1 MSLLAE
7 SGSNVEVLDFG
18 STFNYHFDVT
28 TDDNGHTWPNY
39 SYRRGSIAVDD
50 REDLS
55 DHEDLNDHEDRQ
67 LRRTVAIPAP
77 VAHDGT
83 HF

>member
-1 MSLLAE
+1 MSLLVE

-18 STFNYHFDVT
+18 STFNYHFDVAA
-28 TDDNGHTWPNY
+28 DDNGHTCPNY
-39 SYRRGSIAVDD
+39 SYRIGSVAVDD
-50 REDLS
+50 Y
-55 DHEDLNDHEDRQ
+55 EDLNGHEDQQ
-67 LRRTVAIPAP
+67 LRKIVAIPAP